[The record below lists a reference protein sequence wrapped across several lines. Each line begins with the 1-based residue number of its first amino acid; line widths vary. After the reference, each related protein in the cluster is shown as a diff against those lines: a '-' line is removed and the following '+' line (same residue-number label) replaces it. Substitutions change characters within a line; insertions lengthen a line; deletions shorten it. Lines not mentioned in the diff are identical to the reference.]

1 MSNSAKDIEMYNTYS
16 RIGSDHR
23 ALRAKVKTSLRTCKA
38 HNGKPQNDWSALRS
52 DENLQLTYSVTVKNR
67 YAALCEDTQC
77 ATEKCKKLIQSN
89 KEATEKL
96 IPKKSRNS
104 AEGSC
109 KKTHV

>member
-1 MSNSAKDIEMYNTYS
+1 MYNTYS

-77 ATEKCKKLIQSN
+77 ATEECEKRIQSN

-96 IPKKSRNS
+96 IPKKSRRT
-104 AEGSC
+104 EGIR
-109 KKTHV
+109 KKTLV